1 VAERISVEELAA
13 AAVHDCKFLADVR
26 EINLD
31 STFCKQPCW
40 VSGDFGRLK
49 QALVIGLDNAVK
61 HSPPGAT
68 IRVRTE
74 SEGGQVSIS
83 ITDEGPGIAAEDLPH
98 VFERFFRSRRGG
110 EILNSGLGIGLSI
123 AKDISEQHAGSVSLE
138 NGPNGGARFQI
149 VLPAFGEPN

>member
-1 VAERISVEELAA
+1 
-13 AAVHDCKFLADVR
+13 
-26 EINLD
+26 
-31 STFCKQPCW
+31 
-40 VSGDFGRLK
+40 
-49 QALVIGLDNAVK
+49 
-61 HSPPGAT
+61 
-68 IRVRTE
+68 VRTE